1 MPNAPLAPNSA
12 PPENWKPTRKWYALV
27 VTGVAT
33 ILASFIDSGN
43 FDATERGMSATLLVG
58 AAAAYFKK
66 NPATPGG
73 AE

>member
-1 MPNAPLAPNSA
+1 MTNAPLAPNSA
-12 PPENWKPTRKWYALV
+12 PPQNWKPTRKWYALV
-27 VTGVAT
+27 VTGIAA
-33 ILASFIDSGN
+33 ILANLIESGSFDSV
-43 FDATERGMSATLLVG
+43 ERGMTATLLVG

>member
-1 MPNAPLAPNSA
+1 MTDTPLAPQSA

-27 VTGVAT
+27 VTGIAT
-33 ILASFIDSGN
+33 ILASLIDSGS
-43 FDATERGMSATLLVG
+43 FDATERGMTATLLVG